1 MRTIWERF
9 QNWLFRIEN
18 EVMLPFISV
27 GVFVIAAFGLI
38 SCYNGY
44 TMQMEYER
52 ELARTVC
59 QNVNIDILYAK
70 NRMTQEEIEEKY
82 RKFGA
87 NGLRILDTDGRV
99 IAGPAECMENQKII
113 YAIEGGNS
121 YEWKLEYL
129 LDMDEFHEEFLEKQ
143 TYVIVGAVSCLLIV
157 VQVSVFLAWSLTK
170 PIRSMSATC
179 EAIDNNKKDYRRY
192 RFDAVVRQ
200 DEIGQ
205 LARTL
210 ETLLRNLD
218 NYTKM
223 EYTSRMSATLAHEI
237 KNPLTGIRSGVQVLK
252 GRVLKEN
259 EKLLCD
265 SMLHEIDRV
274 TELINNLFTLSVRK
288 ENHMEQF
295 LLRPFLKE
303 MEAFYE
309 KGLDQQ
315 NVRFSV
321 ECEENLTIFADAN
334 ELRQI
339 IHNVMTNSMKAVGK
353 KENGKILMLARAENK
368 SVILTVADN
377 GCGMST
383 EELEQAREPF
393 FTKSIN
399 GVGLGLA
406 IVNRLTEKNLGTM
419 EMDSVQMEGTA
430 VTFRFLSEREEYE
443 ESIDRR

>member
-27 GVFVIAAFGLI
+27 GVFVIAAFGMI

-44 TMQMEYER
+44 SMQMEYER

-70 NRMTQEEIEEKY
+70 NRMTQEEMAEKY

-87 NGLRILDTDGRV
+87 NGLRILDMDGHV
-99 IAGPAECMENQKII
+99 IAGPKECMENQKII
-113 YAIEGGNS
+113 YTIEGGNS
-121 YEWKLEYL
+121 YEWKLEYV
-129 LDMDEFHEEFLEKQ
+129 LDMDAFHEEFLEKQ

-192 RFDAVVRQ
+192 RFDAVVRR

-223 EYTSRMSATLAHEI
+223 EYTSRMSATLLHEI

-252 GRVLKEN
+252 GRVEKEN
-259 EKLLCD
+259 EKFLCD
-265 SMLHEIDRV
+265 SMIHEIDRV
-274 TELINNLFTLSVRK
+274 TELIHDLFTLSVRK
-288 ENHMEQF
+288 ENHMTEF
-295 LLRPFLKE
+295 LLAPYLKE
-303 MEAFYE
+303 IETLYQ
-309 KGLDQQ
+309 KGLTQQ
-315 NVRFSV
+315 NIEFLV
-321 ECEENLTIFADAN
+321 ECEPELQIFADGN
-334 ELRQI
+334 ELRQML
-339 IHNVMTNSMKAVGK
+339 HNVMTNSMKAMVEGRK
-353 KENGKILMLARAENK
+353 GKIRLLARGEADK
-368 SVILTVADN
+368 VILSLEDN
-377 GCGMST
+377 GCGMNES
-383 EELEQAREPF
+383 ELEQAREPF

-399 GVGLGLA
+399 GVGIGLA
-406 IVNRLTEKNLGTM
+406 IVSRLTEKNLGTM
-419 EMDSVQMEGTA
+419 EMDSVPMEGTT
-430 VTFRFLSEREEYE
+430 VRFTFLRE
-443 ESIDRR
+443 SNV